1 MNEHDEYWQKE
12 FQSLSEEDN
21 DPIQMKSRKYSTTL
35 LLVWSIFFNSI
46 VTLAIIS
53 SLLFR
58 QGIFY
63 WSPSIIIQGLSFY
76 GTVYVLLSILY
87 ILERGNGMAPRMT

>member
-21 DPIQMKSRKYSTTL
+21 DPIQMKRRKYSTTL
-35 LLVWSIFFNSI
+35 LLVWSIFFVGL
-46 VTLAIIS
+46 VTLSVIS
-53 SLLFR
+53 SLLSR

-76 GTVYVLLSILY
+76 GTVYVLLAILY
-87 ILERGNGMAPRMT
+87 KLEGKNGKVPEMA